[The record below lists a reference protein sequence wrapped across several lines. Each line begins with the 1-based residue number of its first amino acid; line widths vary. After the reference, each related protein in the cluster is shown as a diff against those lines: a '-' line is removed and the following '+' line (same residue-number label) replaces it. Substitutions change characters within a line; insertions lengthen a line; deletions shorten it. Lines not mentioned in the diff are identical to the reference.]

1 MTQDEEDRPEA
12 KVLKRLAT
20 ALVAMDWIKPAID
33 PKLGAMAFREI
44 VPILRSVP
52 EIMSLLVRIDSSF
65 IPTDTIRK
73 ISGSLENLGNLRIQ
87 IEGFS
92 ITADNARALR
102 DQLSDKIRGS
112 YKNFLL
118 GVAPVLSLGLVKDI
132 DVARIKIDLQKEL
145 EDVAG
150 KRTEE
155 SAFELRMIQN
165 MKTEAEETL
174 RSIQAAAA
182 QTGVSRHAKLFS
194 TEAAEHRRA
203 ALLWAIFT
211 VAMARELK
219 VAKDVHRNAVRALE
233 DARAVAGQGFERAFI
248 LLAEAEDAGL
258 LEPSTVRPLPE
269 EVVIRLRSA
278 TTWRMNPLP
287 AAPNTRAT
295 ELWDEISELRARAA
309 QLSDE
314 IKAAKRLAGEVGGFG
329 HEIAEHRARLEPLG
343 LVPHDSADGTQ
354 CPLCLSQL
362 AEPVPTVVEMR
373 RSWSG

>member
-211 VAMARELK
+211 VAMALATMIWGAAALWWLTVPEHADMAEVVQQAIGKIIIFSGLSYGLLWSARNYSANRHDYIVNK
-219 VAKDVHRNAVRALE
+219 HRQNSLTTFETFVNTTGGDEGTKNAVLLQATNAIFSAQSTGYSPKEPKLE
-233 DARAVAGQGFERAFI
+233 STSKVIEI
-248 LLAEAEDAGL
+248 LRGGPR
-258 LEPSTVRPLPE
+258 PS
-269 EVVIRLRSA
+269 
-278 TTWRMNPLP
+278 
-287 AAPNTRAT
+287 
-295 ELWDEISELRARAA
+295 
-309 QLSDE
+309 
-314 IKAAKRLAGEVGGFG
+314 GE
-329 HEIAEHRARLEPLG
+329 
-343 LVPHDSADGTQ
+343 HD
-354 CPLCLSQL
+354 
-362 AEPVPTVVEMR
+362 
-373 RSWSG
+373 